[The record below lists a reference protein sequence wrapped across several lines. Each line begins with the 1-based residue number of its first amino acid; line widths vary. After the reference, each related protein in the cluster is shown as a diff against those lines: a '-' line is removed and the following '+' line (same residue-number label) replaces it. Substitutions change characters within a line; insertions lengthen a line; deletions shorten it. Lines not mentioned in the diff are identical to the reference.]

1 MKKYLFLAL
10 VASCSMAFAS
20 CMAPM
25 PATGVQQQAQQPA
38 AQQTQQTAQDPLN
51 GLLGGIVGA
60 ASEKSEGLGGVLG
73 NILSSVTGSLT
84 TTQANLID
92 TWTYTEPAVQFES
105 ENLLTQAGG
114 AASATKIEAK
124 LAGMYKLVGI
134 SEGKLQFTFAKDGK
148 MSYSIGGRAFEG
160 TYVFDAKN
168 KTVTLTTATGMNLTS
183 YVTISGQNMSLCFDS
198 TKLLTL
204 VSAFG
209 GNAQTTLGA
218 IGTMAQSYSGMKTG
232 FKFKK

>member
-25 PATGVQQQAQQPA
+25 PATGAQPVQQPE
-38 AQQTQQTAQDPLN
+38 QQTQQTAQDPLN

-73 NILSSVTGSLT
+73 NILASVTGSVT
-84 TTQANLID
+84 TTQANLIG

-114 AASATKIEAK
+114 AASATKVEAK

-134 SEGKLQFTFAKDGK
+134 SAGKLQFTFAKDGK
-148 MSYSIGGRAFEG
+148 MTYAIGGRAFEG